1 MNCLRD
7 TEGCVQ
13 SAVVCES
20 EGQRRGLSWTCRWRI
35 GSPGRVRRR
44 PRDRTRRV
52 AGQQRA
58 EEPVEGEVVAGEPQ
72 RGGVSGE
79 GAGSRWP
86 SRPVSSVSWP
96 RATALGAWGE
106 GPVVLRQA
114 GSAAERVG

>member
-1 MNCLRD
+1 M
-7 TEGCVQ
+7 
-13 SAVVCES
+13 
-20 EGQRRGLSWTCRWRI
+20 
-35 GSPGRVRRR
+35 
-44 PRDRTRRV
+44 
-52 AGQQRA
+52 
-58 EEPVEGEVVAGEPQ
+58 AGEPQ